1 MLPNRMSYPDS
12 WYLFQWDD
20 TNMDSLPNLGDSFVK
35 LASGQ

>member
-20 TNMDSLPNLGDSFVK
+20 TNNNSLPDLSDAFMT
-35 LASGQ
+35 LAHGM